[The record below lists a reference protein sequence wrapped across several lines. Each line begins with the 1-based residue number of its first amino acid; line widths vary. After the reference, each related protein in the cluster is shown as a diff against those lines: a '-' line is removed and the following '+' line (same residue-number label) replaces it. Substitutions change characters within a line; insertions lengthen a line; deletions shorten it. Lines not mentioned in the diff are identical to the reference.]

1 MPITKQNSSASAGD
15 VKPWLGTSAPAGWL
29 KCNGA
34 AVSRSLYAA
43 LYNVIGTTYGA
54 GDGSTTFNLPD
65 FRGEF
70 IRGLDD
76 GRGVDASRALGSAQA
91 ESFASHN
98 HTGTSDTH
106 AGHSHGSPI
115 NNGSGGTG
123 GLGAY
128 TTGAAAYFA
137 STNTAGAHSHALTIN
152 NTGGTETRPRNQA
165 ALYVIKY

>member
-1 MPITKQNSSASAGD
+1 MPITKQNNSASAGD
-15 VKPWLGTSAPAGWL
+15 VKPWLGTSAPGGWI

-34 AVSRSLYAA
+34 AISRSLYAA
-43 LYNVIGTTYGA
+43 LFNIIGTTYGA

-76 GRGVDASRALGSAQA
+76 GRGIDSGRTIGNAQSDAFS
-91 ESFASHN
+91 SHS

-106 AGHSHGSPI
+106 PGHSHTSPVYLYGGGANNIGSSD
-115 NNGSGGTG
+115 NATGKGTM
-123 GLGAY
+123 
-128 TTGAAAYFA
+128 TT
-137 STNTAGAHSHALTIN
+137 STSGAHSHALTIN
-152 NTGGTETRPRNQA
+152 ATGSTETRPRNQA

>member
-1 MPITKQNSSASAGD
+1 MKMPITKQNSSASAGD

-70 IRGLDD
+70 LRGLDD
-76 GRGVDASRALGSAQA
+76 GRGIDTGRTIGAFQQDAFQ
-91 ESFASHN
+91 
-98 HTGTSDTH
+98 
-106 AGHSHGSPI
+106 GHFHSVGAFSVAPGAI
-115 NNGSGGTG
+115 YNGATRNEGQ
-123 GLGAY
+123 Y
-128 TTGAAAYFA
+128 KDTGAPI
-137 STNTAGAHSHALTIN
+137 TDGINGTPRTA
-152 NTGGTETRPRNQA
+152 TETRPRNQA